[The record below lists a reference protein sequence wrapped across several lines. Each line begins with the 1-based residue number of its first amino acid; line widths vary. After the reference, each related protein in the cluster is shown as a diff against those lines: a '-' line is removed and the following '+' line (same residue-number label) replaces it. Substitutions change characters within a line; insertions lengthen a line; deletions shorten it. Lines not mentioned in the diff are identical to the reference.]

1 MNRGRMTSR
10 VRIQFVALVMLVG
23 MGALGLRLW
32 WIQVAHGAEW
42 TSQLRGSSQATVR
55 IPSVRGE
62 IKDRN
67 GVTLVQNRASYE
79 VDFYLPE
86 MVKGYRERFGSPP
99 LSEYRAIINGM
110 PKDQKEPD
118 IIKIVNDGIVPR
130 LNDLDLAR
138 DYNAAKLQRHYR
150 NDTEVPFSYIKDIDF
165 PTMAKFSEH
174 DVGLPGVDI
183 AIKPVRSYVYG
194 ALAAH
199 ILGYVGM
206 PDDINKEEASKFT
219 FYQQD
224 VEGKSNIEKTMDE
237 YLRGKPGVR
246 YLRKNAKGTIE
257 GVLREDPPQQ
267 GANVF
272 LTIDTRIQAIAEE
285 ALRAVGR
292 AGAVVVDP
300 NNGNVLAMA
309 TVPSFDP
316 NTFIPSIKAKDWKAL
331 QKDEGDPLVNRA
343 ISALPPG
350 STFKLITALSGLRG
364 TKNLAGAKYS
374 CGGGVSYGDHFF
386 QCWVAEKH
394 YTHGTLGLP
403 DAIKVSCDSFFY
415 QYGNA
420 ASIQSIDQIGKM
432 LGIGEESGLQ
442 LTGEQTGNMPG
453 PEWMQI
459 HHPQERWSQ
468 AQTANVSIGQGYTLV
483 SPLQLAMAYA
493 TIANGGVCYYPR
505 LVDKILKQDGS
516 PVLDERGNPAAAPP
530 RVRSDL
536 RQEISPDKIELVRK
550 GLWKVV
556 NEDGGTGGRARLKD
570 WMVAG
575 KTGTAQATDRGHKDT
590 VAWFA
595 CFAPF
600 DHPKYVVAVM
610 VQGGEHGGSVAGPI
624 ATRIIE
630 RTLALDEGK
639 FNMQVAWLAPAHK
652 ANPFQ
657 MIKDVNYAGG
667 NVPSGDEEN
676 ADESQNA
683 TAEMASSDASPDVE
697 PEADTQGKV
706 RRRASAPVARA
717 LPAAPAAPRNFF
729 QRLFGVHSP
738 PQLFSTALWS
748 TPATGTCAGAPAA
761 QPPARTHTMNPRL
774 EKLRQDSAAWL
785 MTGQPLHFYDRQ
797 SKKDFGAFLSKDRQ
811 QAHTQ
816 RGKTRIPR
824 GLARERPAGG
834 I

>member
-1 MNRGRMTSR
+1 MKRGRLTSR
-10 VRIQFVALVMLVG
+10 VRIQFLALLMLLG
-23 MGALGLRLW
+23 MGALGLKLW

-42 TSQLRGSSQATVR
+42 TAQLRGSSQATVR

-67 GVTLVQNRASYE
+67 GMTLVQNRASYE

-99 LSEYRAIINGM
+99 LTEYRAIINGM

-118 IIKIVNDGIVPR
+118 IIRIVNDGIVPR
-130 LNDLDLAR
+130 LNELDLAR
-138 DYNAAKLQRHYR
+138 DYNAGKLERHYR

-199 ILGYVGM
+199 LLGYVGM
-206 PDDINKEEASKFT
+206 PDDIDKEEARKFT

-237 YLRGKPGVR
+237 YLRGKSGVR

-272 LTIDTRIQAIAEE
+272 LTIDARIQAIAEE
-285 ALRAVGR
+285 ALRAVSR

-309 TVPSFDP
+309 SVPSFDP
-316 NTFIPSIKAKDWKAL
+316 NTFIPSINAKNWKAL

-350 STFKLITALSGLRG
+350 STFKLITSLAGLRR
-364 TKNLAGAKYS
+364 NLANAHYN

-394 YTHGTLGLP
+394 YTHGTIGLA

-420 ASIQSIDQIGKM
+420 AGIQSIDAAGKM

-483 SPLQLAMAYA
+483 SPLQLAMAYVA
-493 TIANGGVCYYPR
+493 IANGGVCYYPR
-505 LVDKILKQDGS
+505 LVDRVLKQDGS
-516 PVLDERGNPAAAPP
+516 PVLDEHGNVAVSQTP

-536 RQEISPDKIELVRK
+536 RQELSPDKIELVRK

-556 NEDGGTGGRARLKD
+556 NEDGGTGGRGRLKGIQ
-570 WMVAG
+570 VAG

-600 DHPKYVVAVM
+600 EHPKYVVAVM

-624 ATRIIE
+624 ATRILE
-630 RTLALDEGK
+630 RSLALDEGK
-639 FNMQVAWLAPAHK
+639 FDMKVAWLSPAYK

-657 MIKDVNYAGG
+657 MIKDVTYHDAGG
-667 NVPSGDEEN
+667 NLGGEDEEN
-676 ADESQNA
+676 ADASQTA
-683 TAEMASSDASPDVE
+683 TAQMASSDAAPDVE
-697 PEADTQGKV
+697 PEADSQGQV
-706 RRRASAPVARA
+706 RRRGTAPVARA
-717 LPAAPAAPRNFF
+717 VPAAPQAPRNFF
-729 QRLFGVHSP
+729 QRLFGMHP
-738 PQLFSTALWS
+738 R
-748 TPATGTCAGAPAA
+748 PAPVPAP
-761 QPPARTHTMNPRL
+761 QPPSRR
-774 EKLRQDSAAWL
+774 
-785 MTGQPLHFYDRQ
+785 
-797 SKKDFGAFLSKDRQ
+797 
-811 QAHTQ
+811 
-816 RGKTRIPR
+816 RGTTR
-824 GLARERPAGG
+824 
-834 I
+834 

>member
-1 MNRGRMTSR
+1 MAWTDDRLSIQSRKGAIRMSKGRKSSR
-10 VRIQFVALVMLVG
+10 VRIQFLALLMLLG
-23 MGALGLRLW
+23 MGALGLKLW

-99 LSEYRAIINGM
+99 LTEYRAIINGM

-118 IIKIVNDGIVPR
+118 IIKIVNGGIVPR
-130 LNDLDLAR
+130 LNQLDLAR
-138 DYNAAKLQRHYR
+138 DYNAGKLERHYR

-194 ALAAH
+194 TLAAH

-206 PDDINKEEASKFT
+206 PDDIDREEAKKFT

-272 LTIDTRIQAIAEE
+272 LTLDARIQSIAEE
-285 ALRAVGR
+285 ALRAVSR

-309 TVPSFDP
+309 SVPSFDP

-331 QKDEGDPLVNRA
+331 QKDEGDPLVDRA

-350 STFKLITALSGLRG
+350 STFKLITALAGLRAEG
-364 TKNLAGAKYS
+364 KNLANAHYS
-374 CGGGVSYGDHFF
+374 CGGGISYGDHFF
-386 QCWVAEKH
+386 ACWVAAKH
-394 YTHGTLGLP
+394 YTHGNIGLA

-420 ASIQSIDQIGKM
+420 AGIQSIDHIGKM
-432 LGIGEESGLQ
+432 LGIGEESGLR
-442 LTGEQTGNMPG
+442 LSAEQIGNMTG

-505 LVDKILKQDGS
+505 LVDKVLKQDGS
-516 PVLDERGNPAAAPP
+516 PALDEQGNPAAPPP

-550 GLWKVV
+550 GFWKVV

-570 WMVAG
+570 WVVAG
-575 KTGTAQATDRGHKDT
+575 KTGTAQATERGHEEN
-590 VAWFA
+590 VAWMA

-600 DHPKYVVAVM
+600 DHPKYVVVVM
-610 VQGGEHGGSVAGPI
+610 VQGASGHGGEVAGPI
-624 ATRIIE
+624 ATRILE
-630 RTLALDEGK
+630 RALAEDEGK
-639 FNMQVAWLAPAHK
+639 FDMQVAWLAPAHH
-652 ANPFQ
+652 ANPLQ
-657 MIKDVNYAGG
+657 LIKAVSYAGTGG
-667 NVPSGDEEN
+667 NLGGDDEEG
-676 ADESQNA
+676 ADQSQAA
-683 TAEMASSDASPDVE
+683 TVQMASSDASPDVE
-697 PEADTQGKV
+697 PEADSQGQV
-706 RRRASAPVARA
+706 RRRGAAAVARA
-717 LPAAPAAPRNFF
+717 VPVAAPQPRNFF
-729 QRLFGVHSP
+729 ERLFGIRR
-738 PQLFSTALWS
+738 QSTAPAP
-748 TPATGTCAGAPAA
+748 TPA
-761 QPPARTHTMNPRL
+761 RR
-774 EKLRQDSAAWL
+774 
-785 MTGQPLHFYDRQ
+785 
-797 SKKDFGAFLSKDRQ
+797 
-811 QAHTQ
+811 
-816 RGKTRIPR
+816 RGVR
-824 GLARERPAGG
+824 
-834 I
+834 

>member
-1 MNRGRMTSR
+1 MSKRRLNSLL
-10 VRIQFVALVMLVG
+10 RIQF
-23 MGALGLRLW
+23 LGLFMLLGVGSLGVRLW
-32 WIQVAHGAEW
+32 WIQVAHGQEW
-42 TSQLRGSSQATVR
+42 TSQLRGSSQVTVR
-55 IPSVRGE
+55 IPCVRGE

-67 GVTLVQNRASYE
+67 GISLVQNRASYE

-165 PTMAKFSEH
+165 PMMAKFSEH

-206 PDDINKEEASKFT
+206 PNDIDKEEAGKFT

-224 VEGKSNIEKTMDE
+224 VEGKSNIEKTMDQ

-272 LTIDTRIQAIAEE
+272 LTLDARIQSIAEE

-292 AGAVVVDP
+292 GGAVVVDP
-300 NNGNVLAMA
+300 NNGNILAMA
-309 TVPSFDP
+309 SVPSFDP
-316 NTFIPSIKAKDWKAL
+316 NKFIPSIKAKDWKAL
-331 QKDEGDPLVNRA
+331 QKDEADPLVNRA

-350 STFKLITALSGLRG
+350 STFKLITSLAGLRR
-364 TKNLAGAKYS
+364 NLANARYN

-386 QCWVAEKH
+386 QCWAAEKH
-394 YTHGTLGLP
+394 YTHGTLGLV
-403 DAIKVSCDSFFY
+403 DAIEVSCDSFFY

-420 ASIQSIDQIGKM
+420 ASIQSIDTVGKM
-432 LGIGEESGLQ
+432 LGIGEESGLR
-442 LTGEQTGNMPG
+442 LTGEQTGNLPG

-505 LVDKILKQDGS
+505 LVDKVLNQDGS
-516 PVLDERGNPAAAPP
+516 PALDENGKSVVAQTP
-530 RVRSDL
+530 RVRTDL
-536 RQEISPDKIELVRK
+536 RKELSPDKIDLVRK
-550 GLWKVV
+550 GFWKVV
-556 NEDGGTGGRARLKD
+556 NEDGGTGGRARLKNVQ
-570 WMVAG
+570 VAG
-575 KTGTAQATDRGHKDT
+575 KTGTAQATERGHKDT
-590 VAWFA
+590 IAWFA

-600 DHPKYVVAVM
+600 DNPKYVVAVM
-610 VQGGEHGGSVAGPI
+610 VQGGEHGGSVAGPV
-624 ATRIIE
+624 ATRIME
-630 RTLALDEGK
+630 RTLALDEAK
-639 FNMQVAWLAPAHK
+639 FDMQVAWLSPAHK

-657 MIKDVNYAGG
+657 MIKDVNYAGE

-676 ADESQNA
+676 ADASQSA
-683 TAEMASSDASPDVE
+683 DVQMASADAAPDVE
-697 PEADTQGKV
+697 PEADSQGKV
-706 RRRASAPVARA
+706 RRRAPVARA
-717 LPAAPAAPRNFF
+717 VPVAAPAPRNF
-729 QRLFGVHSP
+729 
-738 PQLFSTALWS
+738 
-748 TPATGTCAGAPAA
+748 
-761 QPPARTHTMNPRL
+761 
-774 EKLRQDSAAWL
+774 
-785 MTGQPLHFYDRQ
+785 
-797 SKKDFGAFLSKDRQ
+797 
-811 QAHTQ
+811 
-816 RGKTRIPR
+816 
-824 GLARERPAGG
+824 
-834 I
+834 

>member
-1 MNRGRMTSR
+1 MNRRR
-10 VRIQFVALVMLVG
+10 PRPQLRIQFVGLLMLLG

-42 TSQLRGSSQATVR
+42 TAQIRGSSQATVR

-67 GVTLVQNRASYE
+67 GLTLVQNRASYE

-99 LSEYRAIINGM
+99 LAEHRAIISGM
-110 PKDQKEPD
+110 PKDVTEPD
-118 IIKIVNDGIVPR
+118 IIKIVNSGIVPR

-138 DYNAAKLQRHYR
+138 DYNSKQLERHYR
-150 NDTEVPFSYIKDIDF
+150 NDTEVPYSYIKDIDF

-199 ILGYVGM
+199 ILGYVGAPGDTNM
-206 PDDINKEEASKFT
+206 EEAKKFT
-219 FYQQD
+219 FYQGD
-224 VEGKSNIEKTMDE
+224 AEGKSNVEKSMDE

-246 YLRKNAKGTIE
+246 YLRRNAKGTID
-257 GVLREDPPQQ
+257 GILKEDPPQQ

-272 LTIDTRIQAIAEE
+272 LTIDARIQAIADE

-292 AGAVVVDP
+292 AATVVVDP
-300 NNGNVLAMA
+300 NNGDILAMA
-309 TVPSFDP
+309 SVPSFDP
-316 NTFIPSIKAKDWKAL
+316 NTFIPSIKAKDWKTL

-343 ISALPPG
+343 ISTLPPG
-350 STFKLITALSGLRG
+350 STFKLITSLAGLRKG
-364 TKNLAGAKYS
+364 LTNAKFS

-386 QCWVAEKH
+386 QCWSNEKH
-394 YTHGTLGLP
+394 FTHGTLTLA

-420 ASIQSIDQIGKM
+420 AGIQSIDYIGKM

-483 SPLQLAMAYA
+483 SPLQLAMAYVA
-493 TIANGGVCYYPR
+493 IANGGTCYYPR
-505 LVDKILKQDGS
+505 LVDKVLNQDGS
-516 PVLDERGNPAAAPP
+516 PLLDEQGKPVVSQKP

-536 RQEISPDKIELVRK
+536 RREVMPDQIALARK
-550 GLWKVV
+550 GFWKVV
-556 NEDGGTGGRARLKD
+556 NEDGGTCSNARLKNVV
-570 WMVAG
+570 VAG

-600 DHPKYVVAVM
+600 DSPKYVVVVM

-624 ATRIIE
+624 ATRILE
-630 RTLALDEGK
+630 RSLALDEGN
-639 FNMQVAWLAPAHK
+639 FDMQVAWTAPAHH

-657 MIKDVNYAGG
+657 MVKAVSYAGG
-667 NVPSGDEEN
+667 NLGGNDEESN
-676 ADESQNA
+676 DSSSADVQ
-683 TAEMASSDASPDVE
+683 MANDNASPDVE
-697 PEADTQGKV
+697 QEPDAQGQVSKRARVV
-706 RRRASAPVARA
+706 RAGPASAPRP
-717 LPAAPAAPRNFF
+717 LNFF
-729 QRLFGVHSP
+729 ERLFGVKRP
-738 PQLFSTALWS
+738 
-748 TPATGTCAGAPAA
+748 TP
-761 QPPARTHTMNPRL
+761 PPAPTP
-774 EKLRQDSAAWL
+774 
-785 MTGQPLHFYDRQ
+785 
-797 SKKDFGAFLSKDRQ
+797 
-811 QAHTQ
+811 
-816 RGKTRIPR
+816 TRR
-824 GLARERPAGG
+824 RF
-834 I
+834 

>member
-1 MNRGRMTSR
+1 MNRRR
-10 VRIQFVALVMLVG
+10 PRPQLRIQFVGLLMLLG
-23 MGALGLRLW
+23 MGALGFRLW

-42 TSQLRGSSQATVR
+42 TAQIRGSSQATVR

-67 GVTLVQNRASYE
+67 GLTLVQNRASYE

-99 LSEYRAIINGM
+99 LAEHRAIISGM
-110 PKDQKEPD
+110 PKDVTEPD
-118 IIKIVNDGIVPR
+118 IIKIVNSGIVPR

-138 DYNAAKLQRHYR
+138 DYNSKQLERHYR
-150 NDTEVPFSYIKDIDF
+150 NDTEVPYSYVKDIDF

-183 AIKPVRSYVYG
+183 AIKPARSYVYG

-206 PDDINKEEASKFT
+206 PDDINKEEAGKFT

-224 VEGKSNIEKTMDE
+224 VEGKSNIEKSMDE

-272 LTIDTRIQAIAEE
+272 LTIDTRIQSIAEE
-285 ALRAVGR
+285 ALRAVSR
-292 AGAVVVDP
+292 AGAIVVDP

-309 TVPSFDP
+309 SVPSFDP
-316 NTFIPSIKAKDWKAL
+316 NTFIPSIKAKDWTAL

-343 ISALPPG
+343 ISCLPPG
-350 STFKLITALSGLRG
+350 STFKLITSLAGLRG

-394 YTHGTLGLP
+394 YTHGTIGLA

-420 ASIQSIDQIGKM
+420 ASIQSIDHIGKM

-442 LTGEQTGNMPG
+442 LTGEQSGNMPG

-483 SPLQLAMAYA
+483 SSLRLAMAYSPME
-493 TIANGGVCYYPR
+493 TVGVCYYPR
-505 LVDKILKQDGS
+505 LIDRVLKQDGS
-516 PVLDERGNPAAAPP
+516 AVLDDQGNPAAPPP

-550 GLWKVV
+550 GFWKVV

-570 WMVAG
+570 WVVAG
-575 KTGTAQATDRGHKDT
+575 KTGTAQATDRGHEEN

-600 DHPKYVVAVM
+600 DHPKYVVVVM
-610 VQGGEHGGSVAGPI
+610 VQGASGHGGEVAGPI
-624 ATRIIE
+624 ATRILE
-630 RTLALDEGK
+630 RTLALEEGK
-639 FNMQVAWLAPAHK
+639 FDMQVAWLTPAHK
-652 ANPFQ
+652 ANPLQ
-657 MIKDVNYAGG
+657 LIKAVTFHDAGG
-667 NVPSGDEEN
+667 NLGGDDEES
-676 ADESQNA
+676 ADESQTT
-683 TAEMASSDASPDVE
+683 TAQMASSDASPDVE
-697 PEADTQGKV
+697 PEADSAGKV
-706 RRRASAPVARA
+706 RRRGGAAARAVPVAT
-717 LPAAPAAPRNFF
+717 PPPQRNFF
-729 QRLFGVHSP
+729 QRLFGVRP
-738 PQLFSTALWS
+738 R
-748 TPATGTCAGAPAA
+748 PAA
-761 QPPARTHTMNPRL
+761 PPPPPPPPPTRKRST
-774 EKLRQDSAAWL
+774 
-785 MTGQPLHFYDRQ
+785 
-797 SKKDFGAFLSKDRQ
+797 
-811 QAHTQ
+811 TQ
-816 RGKTRIPR
+816 
-824 GLARERPAGG
+824 
-834 I
+834 

>member
-1 MNRGRMTSR
+1 MNKGRVASR
-10 VRIQFVALVMLVG
+10 IRIQFLGLLMLLG

-32 WIQVAHGAEW
+32 WIQVAHGSEW

-138 DYNAAKLQRHYR
+138 DYNAAKLQRHFR

-165 PTMAKFSEH
+165 PMMAKFSEH

-206 PDDINKEEASKFT
+206 PDDIDKEEARKFT

-246 YLRKNAKGTIE
+246 
-257 GVLREDPPQQ
+257 
-267 GANVF
+267 
-272 LTIDTRIQAIAEE
+272 
-285 ALRAVGR
+285 
-292 AGAVVVDP
+292 
-300 NNGNVLAMA
+300 
-309 TVPSFDP
+309 
-316 NTFIPSIKAKDWKAL
+316 
-331 QKDEGDPLVNRA
+331 
-343 ISALPPG
+343 
-350 STFKLITALSGLRG
+350 G
-364 TKNLAGAKYS
+364 TKNLASAKYS

-386 QCWVAEKH
+386 QCWAAEKH
-394 YTHGTLGLP
+394 YTHGTIGLA

-420 ASIQSIDQIGKM
+420 ASIQSIDHVGKM

-468 AQTANVSIGQGYTLV
+468 AQTAHVSIGQGYTLV
-483 SPLQLAMAYA
+483 SPLQLAMAYVA
-493 TIANGGVCYYPR
+493 IANGGICYYPR
-505 LVDKILKQDGS
+505 LVDKVLKQDGS
-516 PVLDERGNPAAAPP
+516 PVLEEHGNVAVPQTPQ
-530 RVRSDL
+530 VRSDL
-536 RQEISPDKIELVRK
+536 RKELSPDKIELVRK

-556 NEDGGTGGRARLKD
+556 NEEGGTGGRARLKD
-570 WMVAG
+570 VQVAG

-600 DHPKYVVAVM
+600 EHPKYVVAVM

-624 ATRIIE
+624 ATRILE
-630 RTLALDEGK
+630 RTLAMDKGD
-639 FNMQVAWLAPAHK
+639 FDMQVAWLAPAHK
-652 ANPFQ
+652 SNPFQ
-657 MIKDVNYAGG
+657 MLKDVNYAGG
-667 NVPSGDEEN
+667 NLGGNDEED
-676 ADESQNA
+676 ADASQNA
-683 TAEMASSDASPDVE
+683 DAQMASSDASPDVE
-697 PEADTQGKV
+697 PEADSAGSVQ
-706 RRRASAPVARA
+706 RRAAPRVARA
-717 LPAAPAAPRNFF
+717 VPVAAPAPRNFF
-729 QRLFGVHSP
+729 QRLFGIRH
-738 PQLFSTALWS
+738 
-748 TPATGTCAGAPAA
+748 
-761 QPPARTHTMNPRL
+761 
-774 EKLRQDSAAWL
+774 
-785 MTGQPLHFYDRQ
+785 
-797 SKKDFGAFLSKDRQ
+797 
-811 QAHTQ
+811 
-816 RGKTRIPR
+816 
-824 GLARERPAGG
+824 
-834 I
+834 

>member
-1 MNRGRMTSR
+1 MNRRPLSPR
-10 VRIQFVALVMLVG
+10 LRIQFLGVLMLLG

-42 TSQLRGSSQATVR
+42 TAQIRGSSRATVR

-62 IKDRN
+62 IRDRN
-67 GVTLVQNRASYE
+67 GLTLVQNRASYE

-99 LSEYRAIINGM
+99 VSEHRAIINGM
-110 PKDQKEPD
+110 PKDVKEPD
-118 IIKIVNDGIVPR
+118 IIRIVNDGVVPR

-138 DYNAAKLQRHYR
+138 DYNAGQLQRHYR
-150 NDTEVPFSYIKDIDF
+150 NETEVPYSYIKDIDF

-199 ILGYVGM
+199 LLGYVGP
-206 PDDINKEEASKFT
+206 PDDTNKEEASKYT
-219 FYQQD
+219 FYQGD
-224 VEGKSNIEKTMDE
+224 VEGKSNVEKAMDD
-237 YLRGKPGVR
+237 YLRGQPGVR
-246 YLRKNAKGTIE
+246 YLRRNAKGVID
-257 GVLREDPPQQ
+257 GVLREDPPKQ

-272 LTIDTRIQAIAEE
+272 LTVDARIQAIADE
-285 ALRAVGR
+285 ALRAVSR

-300 NNGNVLAMA
+300 NNGNILAMA
-309 TVPSFDP
+309 SVPSFDP
-316 NTFIPSIKAKDWKAL
+316 NAFIPSIKAKDWQAL
-331 QKDEGDPLVNRA
+331 RKDEGDPLVNRA
-343 ISALPPG
+343 MSALPPG
-350 STFKLITALSGLRG
+350 STFKLITSFAGLR
-364 TKNLAGAKYS
+364 KNLANAKYN

-386 QCWVAEKH
+386 RCWVAEKH
-394 YTHGTLGLP
+394 YTHGTIGLA

-420 ASIQSIDQIGKM
+420 AGIQSIDAVGKM

-442 LTGEQTGNMPG
+442 LSGEQTGNMPG

-493 TIANGGVCYYPR
+493 TAANGGTCYYPR
-505 LVDKILKQDGS
+505 LVDKVVNQDGS
-516 PVLDERGNPAAAPP
+516 PVVDEHGKPAVSQTP

-536 RQEISPDKIELVRK
+536 RRVVSPQDIDLVRK

-570 WMVAG
+570 VVVAG
-575 KTGTAQATDRGHKDT
+575 KTGTAQATDRGHEEN

-610 VQGGEHGGSVAGPI
+610 VQGASGHGGEVAGPI
-624 ATRIIE
+624 ATRILE
-630 RTLALDEGK
+630 RALAQDEGK
-639 FNMQVAWLAPAHK
+639 FDMQVAWLAPAHR
-652 ANPFQ
+652 ANPLQ
-657 MIKDVNYAGG
+657 LIKAVSYAGG
-667 NVPSGDEEN
+667 NLGSEDEEG
-676 ADESQNA
+676 ADTSQSA
-683 TAEMASSDASPDVE
+683 DVQMASDNASPDVE
-697 PEADTQGKV
+697 PEADAQGKV
-706 RRRASAPVARA
+706 AKRARAARAVPVAQPQRQ
-717 LPAAPAAPRNFF
+717 PNFF
-729 QRLFGVHSP
+729 ERLFGARRQP
-738 PQLFSTALWS
+738 APQP
-748 TPATGTCAGAPAA
+748 TPA
-761 QPPARTHTMNPRL
+761 PR
-774 EKLRQDSAAWL
+774 RAV
-785 MTGQPLHFYDRQ
+785 
-797 SKKDFGAFLSKDRQ
+797 
-811 QAHTQ
+811 
-816 RGKTRIPR
+816 PR
-824 GLARERPAGG
+824 
-834 I
+834 